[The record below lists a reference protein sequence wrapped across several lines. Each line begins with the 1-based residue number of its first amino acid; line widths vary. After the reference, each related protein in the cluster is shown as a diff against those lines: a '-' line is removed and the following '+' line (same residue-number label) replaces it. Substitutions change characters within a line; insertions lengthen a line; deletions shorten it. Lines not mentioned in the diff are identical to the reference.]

1 MKNRLVWPTNYS
13 SSTQEENKNTQGTK
27 VAFKRTQTRLPL
39 KAEIGSSLHT
49 DVYVSNFQCGNTF
62 SFYDVD
68 WQTAIHTLTGY
79 RPGGGETIC
88 PRRWQLASK

>member
-1 MKNRLVWPTNYS
+1 MKNRLVWPANYS

-49 DVYVSNFQCGNTF
+49 DVYVSMRQHCQFLRRGLANGHPHINR
-62 SFYDVD
+62 
-68 WQTAIHTLTGY
+68 Y

-88 PRRWQLASK
+88 PRRWQLVSK